1 MVQSMLR
8 NENHTRIAEARSDQ
22 LNSMAESLEIDNNE
36 LEEMMCQK
44 TSNELAELPKPTASE
59 YRRQLLGRKTLQLKT
74 NDIKM
79 EEVFGMLQMD
89 EVSLQREVILF

>member
-1 MVQSMLR
+1 
-8 NENHTRIAEARSDQ
+8 
-22 LNSMAESLEIDNNE
+22 MAESLEIDNNE